1 MNLPKGTD
9 GFEVLCT
16 CTYSEF
22 YNMLLSI
29 IVEQRSD
36 ISDISDMKR

>member
-1 MNLPKGTD
+1 MNLRKGAG

-16 CTYSEF
+16 CTSFEF
-22 YNMLLSI
+22 YNMLLLI